1 MVNHYIKKIITKK
14 HYIMAK
20 VHAYL
25 NSNGDCEKAF
35 QFYETVFETQNIGMY
50 KMGDMPPNPEFQIPE
65 SAKDKV
71 SHVAL
76 FINET
81 TMLMGSD
88 IIEEFGHQYKA
99 GNNNY
104 IMLDVDNPAEAHQLY
119 DRLSVNAKSLEMPLA
134 EQFFAEL
141 YASFIDQF
149 GTPWMIHFEGNK
161 AHSM

>member
-1 MVNHYIKKIITKK
+1 
-14 HYIMAK
+14 MAK

-25 NSNGDCEKAF
+25 NFNGDCEKAF

-50 KMGDMPPNPEFQIPE
+50 KMGDMPLNPEFQIPE

-99 GNNNY
+99 VNNNY
-104 IMLDVDNPAEAHQLY
+104 IMIDVDNPAEADQLNG
-119 DRLSVNAKSLEMPLA
+119 RLSVNVKR
-134 EQFFAEL
+134 
-141 YASFIDQF
+141 
-149 GTPWMIHFEGNK
+149 
-161 AHSM
+161 

>member
-1 MVNHYIKKIITKK
+1 
-14 HYIMAK
+14 MAK

-25 NSNGDCEKAF
+25 NFNGDCEQAF
-35 QFYETVFETQNIGMY
+35 KFYETVFETKNIGMH
-50 KMGDMPPNPEFQIPE
+50 KMGDMPPSPDFEVPEN
-65 SAKDKV
+65 AKNKV
-71 SHVAL
+71 MHTAL

-88 IIEEFGHQYKA
+88 IVEEFGQKYQG

-104 IMLDVDNPAEAHQLY
+104 FHEFEYEDSQ
-119 DRLSVNAKSLEMPLA
+119 VNAKVLEMPLG

-141 YASFIDQF
+141 FASFIDQY

>member
-1 MVNHYIKKIITKK
+1 
-14 HYIMAK
+14 MAK

-25 NSNGDCEKAF
+25 NFNGDCEQAF
-35 QFYETVFETQNIGMY
+35 KFYETVFETQNIGMH
-50 KMGDMPPNPEFQIPE
+50 KMGDMPPSPDFEVPEN
-65 SAKDKV
+65 AKNKIM
-71 SHVAL
+71 HTAL

-88 IIEEFGHQYKA
+88 IVEEFGQKYQG

-104 IMLDVDNPAEAHQLY
+104 VMLDVENTEEAHKLY
-119 DRLSVNAKSLEMPLA
+119 DRLSVNAKVLEMPLG

-141 YASFIDQF
+141 FASFIDQY

-161 AHSM
+161 AQPM